1 MYLPAFRSL
10 FILLGTFLLWTPEL
24 EAQNLPTA
32 KISERLRER
41 LHTRSADEVMVYF
54 SSQADVSGV
63 HLLRTKE
70 EKGRFVFETL
80 RAHTDRT
87 QQRVVE
93 LLRSRQIPF
102 QSFLINNSLRITAD
116 AALLNELAALDEIRL
131 ISVNSS
137 VQFPAPQQ
145 VTGSRALEWS
155 LEHIGVPDVWA
166 LGYTGQGAVVGGQDT
181 GYEWG
186 HSALIGKY
194 RGYNEES
201 GTADHNYN
209 WHDAI
214 HNANPGNPCGSNSP
228 EPCDDHN
235 HGTHT
240 MGTMV
245 GDDGGDNQIGL
256 APDAKWI
263 GCRNMS
269 AGVGTP
275 ATYLECFEWFLAP
288 TDLNNEN
295 PDPAR
300 APHVINN
307 SWSCPTFEGCDETN
321 FEDMRIAIENL
332 RNAGIVVVVSAGNS
346 GADCA
351 TVNAPPG
358 MHGESFSVGA
368 TTSSDNIAGFSS
380 RGPVTVDG
388 SNRMKPDISAPGV
401 SIRSSIRN
409 NGYGSSSGTSMAGPH
424 VAGLVAL
431 IISANP
437 DLAGEVQTIEDIIRQ
452 TAVPR
457 TTDQECGGISGGNV
471 PNNTYG
477 YGRINALRAIEEA
490 TGSLAANLLG
500 FEAALDMDNRV
511 VLNWNFEATDEKTP
525 FVLERSKDAVSWLP
539 VLEGLHIAEARTYTH
554 LDQPPA
560 YGSGWYY
567 YRLSW
572 PGKYKPEN
580 QSAIR
585 AVRIQTKRLSC
596 YPNPAQNQLTAYL
609 GEDEGPG
616 LLSVLHVSGQSVSRI
631 RISGDLSDGAHSI
644 DLQDIPAGTYL
655 LVWRP
660 DTGAE
665 PVSQLIIR
673 R

>member
-1 MYLPAFRSL
+1 MYLPVFLRLLA
-10 FILLGTFLLWTPEL
+10 LLGTFLLFVQGMQ
-24 EAQNLPTA
+24 AQDPMSE
-32 KISERLRER
+32 KISPRLRER
-41 LHTRSADEVMVYF
+41 LHSRSAEEVMIYF
-54 SSQADVSGV
+54 SSRADVSGV
-63 HLLRTKE
+63 KLLRTKE

-87 QQRVVE
+87 QQRVAE
-93 LLRSRQIPF
+93 LLHSREIPF
-102 QSFLINNSLRITAD
+102 QRFLINNSLRVTAD

-137 VQFPAPQQ
+137 VRFHTPEPA
-145 VTGSRALEWS
+145 VGGRALEWS
-155 LEHIGVPDVWA
+155 LGHIGVPDVWA

-194 RGYNEES
+194 RGYDEETS
-201 GTADHNYN
+201 TADHNYN

-214 HNANPGNPCGSNSP
+214 HNANPGNPCGSDSP

-269 AGVGTP
+269 AGAGTP

-295 PDPAR
+295 PDPAK

-307 SWSCPTFEGCDETN
+307 SWSCPTSEGCDETN

-358 MHGESFSVGA
+358 IHGESFSVGA
-368 TTSSDNIAGFSS
+368 TNSADNIAGFSS

-409 NGYGSSSGTSMAGPH
+409 NAYGSSSGTSMAGPH

-452 TAVPR
+452 TAIPR
-457 TTDQECGGISGGNV
+457 TTEQECGGVSGNDI

-477 YGRINALRAIEEA
+477 YGRISALRAIEEA
-490 TGSLAANLLG
+490 TGFLAANLLE
-500 FEAALDMDNRV
+500 FEAATDTDNRV
-511 VLNWNFEATDEKTP
+511 VLSWNFEATDEETS
-525 FVLERSKDAVSWLP
+525 FVLERSKDAVSWHT
-539 VLEGLHIAEARTYTH
+539 VLESNHIGAARTYTR

-567 YRLSW
+567 YRLNWSSER
-572 PGKYKPEN
+572 KPEN

-585 AVRIQTKRLSC
+585 AIRLQTERLSC
-596 YPNPAQNQLTAYL
+596 HPNPVHDRLTIYL
-609 GEDEGPG
+609 GENESPG
-616 LLSVLHVSGQSVSRI
+616 LLSVMHVSGQPLSQLRV
-631 RISGDLSDGAHSI
+631 SGDQGDGAHYL
-644 DLQDIPAGTYL
+644 DLQDVPAGTYL

-660 DTGAE
+660 DIDAE
-665 PVSQLIIR
+665 PALKLIVR
-673 R
+673 Q